1 MFTELFQSVNWI
13 YFFLSAMLFFCGI
26 YLAPTA
32 VDRNITFLLRYPRW
46 MLKVTRR
53 YMTEDTNILL
63 VFLVIFGLN
72 NLSLASAFLSGLL
85 IILPPFIAFFTGF
98 NIGMMSYEMM
108 GWRGIW
114 QILVNPVAWLEFPA
128 AFISFSFAHQLAEAQ
143 LMFRDWG
150 YTSGVLAE
158 LGYLY
163 FKYVFFLLLAA
174 AVVETALIFFSRK
187 IPDDR

>member
-1 MFTELFQSVNWI
+1 
-13 YFFLSAMLFFCGI
+13 
-26 YLAPTA
+26 
-32 VDRNITFLLRYPRW
+32 
-46 MLKVTRR
+46 
-53 YMTEDTNILL
+53 MTEDTNILL
-63 VFLVIFGLN
+63 VFFIIFGLN

-85 IILPPFIAFFTGF
+85 IILPPFIAFLTGF
-98 NIGMMSYEMM
+98 NIGVMSYEMM

-150 YTSGVLAE
+150 YTSGMLME

-174 AVVETALIFFSRK
+174 AVIETILIYFSRK
-187 IPDDR
+187 IPDDE